1 MASSDRSLRSYLGID
16 PGTSGALALLHGER
30 LRIYDVPTLTIRKRG
45 SVKTEIDAF
54 GLLETINL
62 IAAVTPGLTAIV
74 EKVGGLPKQSAAG
87 AFQFGRTVGLIEMA
101 CVAANVPVVYA
112 APGAWKAHARLIG
125 KGATYQ
131 ERKAASRA
139 LASEIWPGSAHFFS
153 RVKDDGRA
161 DAALLARYG
170 AQNGL

>member
-1 MASSDRSLRSYLGID
+1 MASSDNLPRSYLGID
-16 PGTSGALALLHGER
+16 PGTSGALALLHGES
-30 LRIYDVPTLTIRKRG
+30 LKIYDVPTLTLRKRG
-45 SVKTEIDAF
+45 SIKTEIDTF
-54 GLLETINL
+54 QLLETVNL
-62 IAAVTPGLTAIV
+62 LASITPRLTAIV
-74 EKVGGLPKQSAAG
+74 EKVGGLPKQSG

-101 CVAANVPVVYA
+101 CAAANVPVVYA

-125 KGATYQ
+125 KGATYR

-139 LASEIWPGSAHFFS
+139 LASEIWPGSAHLFS

-161 DAALLARYG
+161 ECALLARYG